1 MHPDKQSAYLFEDK
15 SWNAM
20 KSFIDRKTLFAF
32 DLDGTLAP
40 IVSNPGTIGIPDSVR
55 KEITILNE
63 QAVVAVI
70 TGRSRSDAMQYMPIT
85 PHYLIGNHGAEG
97 LPGWEKREREFSRT
111 AIKWQK
117 QLELILSSSDANGIS
132 IENKGATLSI
142 HYRQAGN
149 TKTAHS
155 LILSAVNQ
163 LIPQPRRISGKY
175 IENLIPE
182 GAPDKG
188 IALMLLMSHAKRQKA
203 FFAGD
208 DETDEDVFRL
218 RDKDIF
224 SVRVGRKTGSQA
236 QFHLRSQREIVR
248 LLRMINGIFTNI
260 EVY

>member
-1 MHPDKQSAYLFEDK
+1 MKMNEQSTYLLNET
-15 SWNAM
+15 SCSVM
-20 KSFIDRKTLFAF
+20 KSFIDRTTLFAF

-70 TGRSRSDAMQYMPIT
+70 TGRSRSDAMQYMPIK

-97 LPGWEKREREFSRT
+97 LPGWEKREKEFSRT
-111 AIKWQK
+111 AIKWQNH
-117 QLELILSSSDANGIS
+117 LELILSASDTTGIS

-149 TKTAHS
+149 IKTAHS
-155 LILSAVNQ
+155 LILNAVNQ

-188 IALMLLMSHAKRQKA
+188 IALMLIMSHAKRQKA

-218 RDKDIF
+218 RYKDIF
-224 SVRVGRKTGSQA
+224 SVRVGRKTDSRA
-236 QFHLRSQREIVR
+236 RFHLRGQTEILR
-248 LLRMINGIFTNI
+248 LLRGINYIIGQKKK
-260 EVY
+260 